1 MSASAPSPRPFG
13 PYVLTHALGTDALG
27 EAWRAGTAGAPR
39 LKPFLHVRTFTA
51 VAIDRSALLSAMEAA
66 VALVDDVQGPA
77 VARGTVMGAIDDI
90 PFLGTLYVEGRTLDH
105 LLAGRLL
112 GSPLPVEHGLL
123 IAERLLTALEAGAPV
138 ERITGAAHG
147 FLVPAFVSISNEGE
161 ARVFGYGLGAGLL
174 PALKNVRTRQTF
186 GPYVAPEVLA
196 EGKPSTPGDLY
207 SVGAILYEAL
217 TGRAP
222 PPGVALESVEGANL
236 AMDGTPV
243 PEDIRRLLRRALHP
257 DPRMRDRQ
265 ISVFRRD
272 LSALLYGGPY
282 APSTFNLAFFLQ
294 RHFDKAIQR
303 EKLELAAEEEIDPK
317 SLAIPPG
324 PSPAPVI
331 GPLQAP
337 AVEGSGSRRV
347 ESSTGS
353 RRLESSTGSRR
364 LPVPPVRPPERTPR
378 SGPVPVRAVAGP
390 APKKPLGGAPLWAV
404 ALGAVLL
411 LAGGAYF
418 ALRPSAPPPLPVPTP
433 VPVPTPAPPTP
444 VPTPAPVVVGKEDPL
459 FVAAVEKKLQ
469 EELKKREAKV
479 AREQEAAAK
488 KRRAE
493 IERTSEEAG
502 KSEETQESA
511 RALREKSDRE
521 EAARLAREAVARR
534 KAEVQQAAAAAAP
547 PPVKD
552 GDLVETDLIDTPP
565 VSIRQ
570 VSPQATRLAIQRHI
584 SGTVLLRVL
593 VDENG
598 EPAKVEILRD
608 TVLKAGLGEASRA
621 ALAQWRWKPATKDGH
636 KVKVWIVV
644 QVPFKN

>member
-13 PYVLTHALGTDALG
+13 PYVLTRALGTDALG

-39 LKPFLHVRTFTA
+39 LKPFLLVRTFTA
-51 VAIDRSALLSAMEAA
+51 TAIDRPALLSAMET
-66 VALVDDVQGPA
+66 VVDLVDDVQGPT

-90 PFLGTLYVEGRTLDH
+90 PFLGALYVEGRTLDH
-105 LLAGRLL
+105 LLGARLL
-112 GSPLPVEHGLL
+112 GSPLPIEHGLL

-138 ERITGAAHG
+138 ERFTGAAHG
-147 FLVPAFVSISNEGE
+147 FLVPPFVCISNEGE

-174 PALKNVRTRQTF
+174 PALKNARTRQAF
-186 GPYVAPEVLA
+186 APYVAPEVLA

-236 AMDGTPV
+236 AVDGRPV

-265 ISVFRRD
+265 VSSFRRD
-272 LSALLYGGPY
+272 LSALVYGGPY

-294 RHFDKAIQR
+294 KHFDKAIQR
-303 EKLELAAEEEIDPK
+303 EKLELAAEEAIDPT
-317 SLAIPPG
+317 AFAGPPV
-324 PSPAPVI
+324 PVPAPVET
-331 GPLQAP
+331 PRRP
-337 AVEGSGSRRV
+337 AVEGS
-347 ESSTGS
+347 GS

-364 LPVPPVRPPERTPR
+364 MPVPPSRPPERTPR
-378 SGPVPVRAVAGP
+378 SGPVPVRSIAGP
-390 APKKPLGGAPLWAV
+390 APKKLLGGVPPWAV
-404 ALGAVLL
+404 GGGALLL
-411 LAGGAYF
+411 LAAGAFF
-418 ALRPSAPPPLPVPTP
+418 ALRPSGPPPLPVPTP
-433 VPVPTPAPPTP
+433 APAPTLAPPTP

-469 EELKKREAKV
+469 EELRKREAKA
-479 AREQEAAAK
+479 ARDQEAATK

-493 IERTSEEAG
+493 IDKTSEEAG
-502 KSEETQESA
+502 KSKDTEETA
-511 RALREKSDRE
+511 RALRLKADRE
-521 EAARLAREAVARR
+521 EAARLGREAVARR
-534 KAEVQQAAAAAAP
+534 KSEVQQAAAAAAAP
-547 PPVKD
+547 AVKD

-565 VSIRQ
+565 VSVRQ
-570 VSPQATRLAIQRHI
+570 VSPQATRLAIRRHV

-608 TVLKAGLGEASRA
+608 TAPKVGLGDASKS
-621 ALAQWRWKPATKDGH
+621 ALEQWRWKPATKDGH
-636 KVKVWIVV
+636 KVRTWIVV

>member
-27 EAWRAGTAGAPR
+27 EVWRAGTAGAPR
-39 LKPFLHVRTFTA
+39 LKPFLLVRTFTA
-51 VAIDRSALLSAMEAA
+51 AAIDRSALLSAMETA
-66 VALVDDVQGPA
+66 VNLVDDVQGPT

-90 PFLGTLYVEGRTLDH
+90 PFLGTLYVGGRTLDH
-105 LLAGRLL
+105 LLAARLL

-123 IAERLLTALEAGAPV
+123 IAERLLSALEAGAPV
-138 ERITGAAHG
+138 ERFTGAAHG
-147 FLVPAFVSISNEGE
+147 FLVPPFVCISNEGE

-174 PALKNVRTRQTF
+174 PALKNARTRQTLA
-186 GPYVAPEVLA
+186 PYVAPEVLA
-196 EGKPSTPGDLY
+196 EGKPSTSGDLY

-222 PPGVALESVEGANL
+222 PPGVALESVEDANL
-236 AMDGTPV
+236 AVAGTPV

-265 ISVFRRD
+265 ISSFRKD

-282 APSTFNLAFFLQ
+282 APSTFNLAYFLQ
-294 RHFDKAIQR
+294 KHFDKAIER

-317 SLAIPPG
+317 KLAVPPD
-324 PSPAPVI
+324 PVPATHAPRVEPLRRPV
-331 GPLQAP
+331 
-337 AVEGSGSRRV
+337 VEGS
-347 ESSTGS
+347 GS

-364 LPVPPVRPPERTPR
+364 LPMPPARPPERTPR

-390 APKKPLGGAPLWAV
+390 APKKSLGGAPLWAV
-404 ALGAVLL
+404 AGGAVLL
-411 LAGGAYF
+411 LAAGAFF
-418 ALRPSAPPPLPVPTP
+418 ALRSSAPPPLPAPTP
-433 VPVPTPAPPTP
+433 APAPTLAPPTP

-469 EELKKREAKV
+469 EEVKKREAKA
-479 AREQEAAAK
+479 ARDQEAAAK

-493 IERTSEEAG
+493 IDKTSEEAG
-502 KSEETQESA
+502 KSKDSEETA
-511 RALREKSDRE
+511 RALREKADRE

-534 KAEVQQAAAAAAP
+534 KAEAQQAAAAAAP
-547 PPVKD
+547 AVKD
-552 GDLVETDLIDTPP
+552 GDLVEAELIDTAP
-565 VSIRQ
+565 VSVRQ

-608 TVLKAGLGEASRA
+608 TAPKVGLGDASKS
-621 ALAQWRWKPATKDGH
+621 ALEQWRWKPATKDGH
-636 KVKVWIVV
+636 KVKTWIAV